1 MIVSLE
7 EAKLFLRVDGD
18 EENTLIA
25 NFIITAED
33 ICEGILRFPLSEFT
47 IVPETVKQAVFYV
60 VANMY
65 EKRENFEVKEVL
77 ETMTRLLFSYRRE
90 SW

>member
-1 MIVSLE
+1 MVLPLE
-7 EAKLFLRVDGD
+7 EVKLYLRVDGD
-18 EENTLIA
+18 EENTLITK
-25 NFIITAED
+25 FIITAEEL
-33 ICEGILRFPLSEFT
+33 CEGILRYSLTEFIT
-47 IVPETVKQAVFYV
+47 VPETIKQAVFYAI
-60 VANMY
+60 ANMY

>member
-18 EENTLIA
+18 EENTLITQ
-25 NFIITAED
+25 FIVSAED
-33 ICEGILRFPLSEFT
+33 ICEGILRYSLSEFN
-47 IVPETVKQAVFYV
+47 IVPETVKQAVIYGV
-60 VANMY
+60 SNMY
-65 EKRENFEVKEVL
+65 EQRENFDVKSAIEA
-77 ETMTRLLFSYRRE
+77 MTRLLFSYRRE

>member
-18 EENTLIA
+18 EENTLITQ
-25 NFIITAED
+25 FVVSAED
-33 ICEGILRFPLSEFT
+33 ICEGILRYSLSEFT
-47 IVPETVKQAVFYV
+47 IVPETVKQAVIYGV
-60 VANMY
+60 SNMY
-65 EKRENFEVKEVL
+65 EHRENFDVKSVI